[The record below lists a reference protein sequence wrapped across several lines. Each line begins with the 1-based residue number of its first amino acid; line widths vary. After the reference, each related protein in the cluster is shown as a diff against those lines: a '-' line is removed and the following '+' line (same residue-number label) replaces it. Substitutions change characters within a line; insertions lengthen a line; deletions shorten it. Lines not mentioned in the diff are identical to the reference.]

1 MDPTRE
7 PTPHPI
13 PDLGTDQAL
22 VAYLRDQAPDLPAIR
37 FDARAVTAHAHG
49 VLRRQRRR
57 RLRNG
62 SVITASAA
70 AVYLALALI
79 GPVPVPG
86 VGPVSVPGSHAIRAA
101 INDIIPARPPGPDDW
116 PGDVDRLESEVLPV
130 VQRLRVDYYLYEARL
145 PCRVLDY
152 PRGNYRDG
160 STECSDLVPFD
171 AQARTDFDEVH
182 AAVERTGVAVDRIVR
197 NNGVISISLKDS
209 SWQYN
214 WEYVYLPGGQSP
226 PGIAFPEEEQW
237 THVRGDWWFHRAHD
251 D

>member
-7 PTPHPI
+7 PA
-13 PDLGTDQAL
+13 PDLRTDAAL
-22 VAYLRDQAPDLPAIR
+22 VAYLREQAPGLPAIR
-37 FDARAVTAHAHG
+37 FDAGAVTAHAHG

-101 INDIIPARPPGPDDW
+101 IDDMIPARPPGPDDW
-116 PGDVDRLESEVLPV
+116 SGDVDRLESEVLPV
-130 VQRLRVDYYLYEARL
+130 VQRLGVDYYLLEAGP
-145 PCRVLDY
+145 PCRILEY
-152 PRGNYRDG
+152 PRGNFRDG
-160 STECSDLVPFD
+160 ASDCRDLVPFD
-171 AQARTDFDEVH
+171 AQARADFDEVT
-182 AAVERTGVAVDRIVR
+182 AAVERCGVAVERIVR
-197 NNGVISISLKDS
+197 HRGVISIPLEDS
-209 SWQYN
+209 SWQYT
-214 WEYVYLPGGQSP
+214 WEYVYLDDVGTP
-226 PGIAFPEEEQW
+226 PEMTWPEEQW
-237 THVRGDWWFHRAHD
+237 THIRGQWWVHRARD